1 MDAVPSVSNQTTV
14 QYTGS
19 KVPKALGCWS
29 APSTI
34 SLGAT
39 GPLQMTIALCRGL
52 EAFFEDRRSGAIYQL
67 IWESN
72 SNRVRVE
79 FVFWKRKRAP
89 CKLCVVSSSMTE
101 WTASA
106 ATVIGCLGHSRV
118 FHFVVY
124 TSIAISYT
132 FYILLGNN
140 HRLETDLD
148 IYILILY
155 YKSTRTRVLGIRQ
168 WSLSDTR
175 VILV

>member
-1 MDAVPSVSNQTTV
+1 
-14 QYTGS
+14 
-19 KVPKALGCWS
+19 
-29 APSTI
+29 
-34 SLGAT
+34 
-39 GPLQMTIALCRGL
+39 
-52 EAFFEDRRSGAIYQL
+52 
-67 IWESN
+67 
-72 SNRVRVE
+72 
-79 FVFWKRKRAP
+79 
-89 CKLCVVSSSMTE
+89 MTE

-168 WSLSDTR
+168 
-175 VILV
+175 